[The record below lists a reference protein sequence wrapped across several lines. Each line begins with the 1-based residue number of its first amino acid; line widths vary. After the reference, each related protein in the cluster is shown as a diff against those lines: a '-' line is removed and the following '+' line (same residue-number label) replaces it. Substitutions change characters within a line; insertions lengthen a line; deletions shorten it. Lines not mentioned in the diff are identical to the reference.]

1 MVNQVVKKTQ
11 ENSLNPPPVAPYIR
25 RMTRFWKPDRVRRLA
40 ELAGDETSVLETPG
54 AFTDCNGIAS
64 CRCGDFKREGPAS
77 VLVHMLACPRTSTD
91 DLTLDAL
98 EFCARMRGG
107 ALEAKSTPLADRV
120 GVYAILDVHG
130 NVKIGKSWQ
139 SARSRLDNGQTWS
152 ATPLTLVGM
161 VSEDPHDER
170 AIHAYLSDHRI
181 RGEWFR
187 LEGRAAELVEMSKVG
202 RGWFDLKRAD
212 LERRLGK
219 AA

>member
-1 MVNQVVKKTQ
+1 VNQVVKKTQ

-25 RMTRFWKPDRVRRLA
+25 RMTRKSPHRHDAIPLQ
-40 ELAGDETSVLETPG
+40 
-54 AFTDCNGIAS
+54 
-64 CRCGDFKREGPAS
+64 
-77 VLVHMLACPRTSTD
+77 
-91 DLTLDAL
+91 LTLDAL

-161 VSEDPHDER
+161 VSEDPHDEK
-170 AIHAYLSDHRI
+170 AIHKHLREHHI

-187 LEGRAAELVEMSKVG
+187 LEGLALELVEMSRVG
-202 RGWFDLKRAD
+202 RGWFDLKRAE
-212 LERRLGK
+212 LE
-219 AA
+219 AAA